1 VLVQVDALAGV
12 VCGRRRK
19 TGGYGPAAHVQP
31 QGRGMQRDGERS
43 GRVGGGHGCMILF
56 ICTVSWV
63 FSVAARERQA
73 TAGHGATRVQSTG
86 RDIDRDC
93 GGIRLSF

>member
-1 VLVQVDALAGV
+1 
-12 VCGRRRK
+12 
-19 TGGYGPAAHVQP
+19 
-31 QGRGMQRDGERS
+31 
-43 GRVGGGHGCMILF
+43 MILF